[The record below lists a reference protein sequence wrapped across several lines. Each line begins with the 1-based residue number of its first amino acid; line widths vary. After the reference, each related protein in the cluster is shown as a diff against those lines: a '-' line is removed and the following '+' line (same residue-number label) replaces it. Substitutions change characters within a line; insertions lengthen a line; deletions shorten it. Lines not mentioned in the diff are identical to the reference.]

1 MTYIYYI
8 HHPAVRPAHIAGTDR
23 PGEAEQYGTTVL
35 GHVRKNAR
43 QFRQILET
51 GRGYIV
57 VVFDGS
63 DVEV

>member
-1 MTYIYYI
+1 M
-8 HHPAVRPAHIAGTDR
+8 HPKALMAPISREQNRPDH
-23 PGEAEQYGTTVL
+23 PSEYGTTVL